1 MNIKGYVKTVVDK
14 DNLVLLAEVKSVE
27 QLQINN
33 IECILA
39 DNIFTIVFFT
49 DKKSLQVR
57 RSLNDW
63 ESFLPKNIF
72 VRVNRKTIVN
82 LQHVKTVEKSTNQ
95 TLKLHMGNYEDPIIM
110 SRSYISKLKGNL
122 II

>member
-1 MNIKGYVKTVVDK
+1 M
-14 DNLVLLAEVKSVE
+14 LAEVKSVE

>member
-1 MNIKGYVKTVVDK
+1 MNIKGCVKTVVDK
-14 DNLVLLAEVKSVE
+14 DNLVLLAEVKNVE

-39 DNIFTIVFFT
+39 DNIFTTVFFA
-49 DKKSLQVR
+49 DKKLLQVR
-57 RSLNDW
+57 RSLNEW

-82 LQHVKTVEKSTNQ
+82 LQHVNSVDKSRQ
-95 TLKLHMGNYEDPIIM
+95 PY
-110 SRSYISKLKGNL
+110 
-122 II
+122 